1 MSNKKLLF
9 VVNVDWFFVSH
20 RLSIAKQAIESGY
33 EVHIATGIT
42 DHYQLLV
49 ESGVKVHPLKLHRSN
64 SGLILLLSELI
75 EIYSVIRTVSPD
87 IVHLVTIK
95 PVLLGG
101 IASRLAKVPAV
112 VFSISGLGHIF
123 LSSGWRATL
132 RMQLVSLLYRLAL
145 GNKNRTVIFQNQDD
159 RGKLDGVVKNIAKH
173 SVQIP
178 GSGVD
183 LSLFKYTPM
192 SSDVAVVAL
201 PSRLLAE
208 KGVYE
213 FVEAAKIVNKPKKIA
228 RFVLVGDV
236 DQHNPSSVTPA
247 EIRYWKNQG
256 AVEIL
261 GWRDDIHSV
270 LSSATIIALPSYREG
285 FPKALIEAAA
295 CGRAVVTT
303 DVPGCRDAI
312 EEGLTGILV
321 PVKDANS
328 LAKAIKSLLDDPER
342 CAEMG
347 RAGRKRAED
356 IFDVNMVVEKH
367 MEIYQELLSCQ

>member
-1 MSNKKLLF
+1 MELASASP
-9 VVNVDWFFVSH
+9 VSTCRH
-20 RLSIAKQAIESGY
+20 CRRPLAI
-33 EVHIATGIT
+33 
-42 DHYQLLV
+42 
-49 ESGVKVHPLKLHRSN
+49 
-64 SGLILLLSELI
+64 
-75 EIYSVIRTVSPD
+75 
-87 IVHLVTIK
+87 
-95 PVLLGG
+95 
-101 IASRLAKVPAV
+101 
-112 VFSISGLGHIF
+112 
-123 LSSGWRATL
+123 
-132 RMQLVSLLYRLAL
+132 
-145 GNKNRTVIFQNQDD
+145 
-159 RGKLDGVVKNIAKH
+159 
-173 SVQIP
+173 
-178 GSGVD
+178 
-183 LSLFKYTPM
+183 
-192 SSDVAVVAL
+192 VVAL